1 MSQEFFHLFNVHDNS
16 PYGARIERAA
26 LCFRFKNPRLSV
38 RQCSGS
44 EGLRNGAKYFVPYG
58 TLMDWLHLYKKWGTL
73 PSLSKKLR
81 RKTKGGRK
89 SLNAEQTRYLLSL
102 ARSNPEW
109 YLDEYQTDLMAN
121 GMPKIHI
128 STIYR
133 TLKSNFLH

>member
-1 MSQEFFHLFNVHDNS
+1 MGNTTFTVKE
-16 PYGARIERAA
+16 I
-26 LCFRFKNPRLSV
+26 
-38 RQCSGS
+38 
-44 EGLRNGAKYFVPYG
+44 
-58 TLMDWLHLYKKWGTL
+58 
-73 PSLSKKLR
+73 
-81 RKTKGGRK
+81 KTQDKMWKK

>member
-16 PYGARIERAA
+16 TYGARIERAA

-58 TLMDWLHLYKKWGTL
+58 TLIDWLHLYKKWGTL

-89 SLNAEQTRYLLSL
+89 V
-102 ARSNPEW
+102 
-109 YLDEYQTDLMAN
+109 
-121 GMPKIHI
+121 
-128 STIYR
+128 
-133 TLKSNFLH
+133 